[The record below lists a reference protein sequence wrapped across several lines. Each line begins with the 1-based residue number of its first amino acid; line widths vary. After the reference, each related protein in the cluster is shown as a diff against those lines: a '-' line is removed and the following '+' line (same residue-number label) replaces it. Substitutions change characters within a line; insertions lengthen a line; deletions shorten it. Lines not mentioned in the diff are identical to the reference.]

1 MLPQITL
8 QDNSMY
14 KTFDEA
20 FRAKGCKGY
29 FLNPTDLNRYYVYRQ
44 DQRRE
49 AEAAY
54 ERDLGKRPDSLV
66 FVAL

>member
-8 QDNSMY
+8 QENSLY

-20 FRAKGCKGY
+20 FQAKGCKGY
-29 FLNPTDLNRYYVYRQ
+29 FLNPTDLIRYYVYRQ
-44 DQRRE
+44 DQGRE
-49 AEAAY
+49 ADDAY
-54 ERDLGKRPDSLV
+54 EHDFGKRPDSLV

>member
-8 QDNSMY
+8 QENGLY

-20 FRAKGCKGY
+20 FRAKGSKGY
-29 FLNPTDLNRYYVYRQ
+29 FLNPTDLNRYYVYRE

-49 AEAAY
+49 AEDAY
-54 ERDLGKRPDSLV
+54 ERDLGKRPDRLV